1 MSMQIH
7 LRWIAIVLLSA
18 VGIGACAQEVNTPK
32 DKDAVAKFLIEMERQ
47 WSEAA
52 TPAEE
57 ISVVKKIFADDFLG
71 TDTDGTLYTKAEKI
85 EKEKARSAS
94 EGEVLSP
101 RLDDVKVRF
110 FGDNLAVLYG
120 RESSIRKSK
129 GGKEHTRWVVWTDTW
144 LKRDGHWQIIAVQ
157 DMVAQPG
164 AASALPAQSE
174 SALIEDL
181 TWTEVRD
188 AIAAGKTTAIYYAG
202 STEQNGPHM
211 ALGKH
216 NFIARYVSQR
226 VAEELGNALVYPI
239 MPFGPTGDIATK
251 TDHMRFPGSV
261 SVSQDTFGA
270 VAREV
275 ALSAIAAG
283 FKNVVL
289 MGDHGGDQ
297 EALKTVAG
305 GLDNEWSPKGIH
317 VRYIPDLYYKEKEQ
331 MREYLT
337 KRNMAIDQHAGIDD
351 TSEVMFIDTDGKW
364 IRKDKLAPDN
374 GKMGVEGDPTQAS
387 AELGRMFIEFKIQD
401 AVAQIRGLVEGRK

>member
-351 TSEVMFIDTDGKW
+351 TSEVMFIDTDGRW

-387 AELGRMFIEFKIQD
+387 AELGRMFIDFKIQD

>member
-1 MSMQIH
+1 MI
-7 LRWIAIVLLSA
+7 
-18 VGIGACAQEVNTPK
+18 
-32 DKDAVAKFLIEMERQ
+32 
-47 WSEAA
+47 
-52 TPAEE
+52 
-57 ISVVKKIFADDFLG
+57 
-71 TDTDGTLYTKAEKI
+71 
-85 EKEKARSAS
+85 
-94 EGEVLSP
+94 
-101 RLDDVKVRF
+101 
-110 FGDNLAVLYG
+110 
-120 RESSIRKSK
+120 
-129 GGKEHTRWVVWTDTW
+129 WTDTW
-144 LKRDGHWQIIAVQ
+144 LKRAGRWQIIAVQ
-157 DMVAQPG
+157 DMVAQPS
-164 AASALPAQSE
+164 AASALPAHSE

>member
-1 MSMQIH
+1 VI
-7 LRWIAIVLLSA
+7 
-18 VGIGACAQEVNTPK
+18 
-32 DKDAVAKFLIEMERQ
+32 
-47 WSEAA
+47 
-52 TPAEE
+52 
-57 ISVVKKIFADDFLG
+57 
-71 TDTDGTLYTKAEKI
+71 
-85 EKEKARSAS
+85 
-94 EGEVLSP
+94 
-101 RLDDVKVRF
+101 
-110 FGDNLAVLYG
+110 
-120 RESSIRKSK
+120 
-129 GGKEHTRWVVWTDTW
+129 WTDTW
-144 LKRDGHWQIIAVQ
+144 LKRAGRWQIIAVQ
-157 DMVAQPG
+157 DMVAQPS

-216 NFIARYVSQR
+216 NFIARYASQR

-289 MGDHGGDQ
+289 MGDHEGDQ

-305 GLDNEWSPKGIH
+305 ALDNEWSPKGIH

-351 TSEVMFIDTDGKW
+351 TSEVMFIDTDGRW

-387 AELGRMFIEFKIQD
+387 AELGRMFIDFKIQD

>member
-120 RESSIRKSK
+120 RESYIRKSK

-251 TDHMRFPGSV
+251 TDHMRFPVSV

-351 TSEVMFIDTDGKW
+351 TSEVMFVDKENKW
-364 IRKDKLAPDN
+364 VRKDKLAPDD
-374 GKMGVEGDPTQAS
+374 GKMGVIGDPTQAS
-387 AELGRMFIEFKIQD
+387 IELGKMFVEFKIKN
-401 AVAQIRGLVEGRK
+401 AVTQIRSLTADKK